1 MAVKRSDLPGESAP
15 ELTSRRRAYADWME
29 TGTRIGAG
37 GLAFAYLAYVTGLLP
52 PHVPINTIVAH
63 WHLPAA
69 EMASACGFYR
79 GTSWIHAFREGDY
92 LTVLLLAFL
101 ATVTIW
107 SFARLIPFLIR
118 ERDLPMMLVVL
129 AQLAILVLAASGV
142 LHVGH

>member
-1 MAVKRSDLPGESAP
+1 MTAKRTDPPEGAVP

-29 TGTRIGAG
+29 IGTRIGAG

-52 PHVPINTIVAH
+52 PHVPINTVVAH

-69 EMASACGFYR
+69 EMARVCGFYR
-79 GTSWIHAFREGDY
+79 GTSWIHAIREGDY

-118 ERDLPMMLVVL
+118 ERDLPMMLVVF
-129 AQLAILVLAASGV
+129 AQLAILLLAASGV
-142 LHVGH
+142 LHVGP